1 MEKGNYLEAS
11 NIFKLV
17 LERMVPGDNYSFIGL
32 ANIAFQ
38 NALSLGTALQQ
49 PVPMSAQDPLMV
61 KAFHKYLDIL
71 QHEPTN
77 CHAALGVGNVLAFFG
92 KVEDAT
98 EIYKL
103 VMSASPVMA

>member
-1 MEKGNYLEAS
+1 
-11 NIFKLV
+11 
-17 LERMVPGDNYSFIGL
+17 
-32 ANIAFQ
+32 
-38 NALSLGTALQQ
+38 
-49 PVPMSAQDPLMV
+49 MSAQDPLMV

>member
-1 MEKGNYLEAS
+1 
-11 NIFKLV
+11 
-17 LERMVPGDNYSFIGL
+17 
-32 ANIAFQ
+32 
-38 NALSLGTALQQ
+38 
-49 PVPMSAQDPLMV
+49 MSAQDPLMV

-77 CHAALGVGNVLAFFG
+77 CHAALGVGNVLDFFG